1 MKQLY
6 YNGNII
12 TMNEA
17 QPKAEAV
24 LLEDGVI
31 LAVGSSEALMLPREE
46 AQLIDLDGATVVP
59 GFIDTHSHFSSSCI
73 FPRFDPSPVGK
84 TNSVEDLVEQAKAYL
99 EEHPVKPGEWFVGLG
114 YDHALFAGRLHP
126 TNRDLDRISTEVP
139 IVMINTSGWMCV
151 VNSLLLEQLGIT
163 KDTPNPAG
171 GYIFHD
177 EETGELNGQFGDTA
191 MRDTIMSHM
200 PKPSTESMI
209 SYICEAEQMYISQ
222 GYTTAVDGS
231 FESDMQP
238 LLQLCT
244 GAGLISM
251 DVATYSR
258 VASPNKRILE
268 DVATPEATY
277 RTHFKIAGA
286 KMILDGSP
294 QIRSAWMT
302 EPYYTVPDDE
312 APGYRGHYTFEDG
325 NEMISLFK
333 ECMENRWQL
342 LLQCNG
348 DAAIDRCLDQY
359 EKALQETGL
368 TEDLRP
374 VLVHCQT
381 IREDQLERI
390 QRLGILPSFFHDHV
404 YYWGDWYRDVVFG
417 PERAAKISPLAL
429 AVNRGMR
436 FTMHQDCPVGPPNV
450 MLMLHTAVNRVTR
463 TGMPLGQE
471 YAVDIMDALKA
482 ITIHAAYQCFD
493 EKIKG
498 SLEVGKYGDM
508 VVLDRDPLTV
518 AKTDIKKIKV
528 LATIKEGQMIYQ
540 ADEVECVDCITDET
554 IEWQTTL

>member
-1 MKQLY
+1 MRQLY

-17 QPKAEAV
+17 QPQAEAV
-24 LLEDGVI
+24 LLEDGRI
-31 LAVGSSEALMLPREE
+31 IAVGDTETLR
-46 AQLIDLDGATVVP
+46 AQRGDGQQVDLDGATVVP
-59 GFIDTHSHFSSSCI
+59 GFIDTHSHFSGSYV

-84 TNSVEDLVEQAKAYL
+84 TNSVKDLIEQAKEYL
-99 EEHPVKPGEWFVGLG
+99 AENPVKNGEWFVGMG
-114 YDHALFAGRLHP
+114 YDHALFEGKLHP
-126 TNRDLDRISTEVP
+126 TNRDLDQISTEIP

-177 EETGELNGQFGDTA
+177 EATGEPNGQFGDTA
-191 MRDTIMSHM
+191 MRDTIMAKM
-200 PKPSTESMI
+200 PKPGAETMI
-209 SYICEAEQMYISQ
+209 AAICRAEQMYSSK
-222 GYTTAVDGS
+222 GYTTAVDGA
-231 FESDMQP
+231 FEADMQP

-251 DVATYSR
+251 DVVTYSR
-258 VASPNKRILE
+258 VASPNKKILE
-268 DVATPEATY
+268 DVVSSESQY
-277 RTHFKIAGA
+277 RTHWKIGGA

-302 EPYYTVPDDE
+302 EPYYTEPEGE
-312 APGYRGHYTFEDG
+312 AADYRGHYTFEDG
-325 NEMISLFK
+325 NEMVSLFK

-342 LLQCNG
+342 LMQVNG

-359 EKALQETGL
+359 EKAVQEAGL

-390 QRLGILPSFFHDHV
+390 QRMGIMPSFFPDHV

-417 PERAAKISPLAL
+417 PERAKKISPLAL
-429 AVNRGMR
+429 AVKHGLR

-450 MLMLHTAVNRVTR
+450 MLMLHTAVKRVTR
-463 TGMPLGQE
+463 TGAPLGQE
-471 YAVDIMDALKA
+471 YAIDIMEALKA
-482 ITIHAAYQCFD
+482 VTLNAAYQCFD
-493 EKIKG
+493 EAIKG

-508 VVLDRDPLTV
+508 VVLDRNPLTTP
-518 AKTDIKKIKV
+518 KEEIKNIQV
-528 LATIKEGQMIYQ
+528 MATIKEGQLIYQ
-540 ADEVECVDCITDET
+540 ADDVECVDCITDET
-554 IEWQTTL
+554 IDWQTTL